1 LAEYEVVYYG
11 QEISFEEKLVS
22 ELLKNAGVSI
32 QIPEVFSAVD
42 GMLKFYESLI
52 EISNPEVLLTCGG
65 CVVQL
70 N

>member
-1 LAEYEVVYYG
+1 
-11 QEISFEEKLVS
+11 LVS